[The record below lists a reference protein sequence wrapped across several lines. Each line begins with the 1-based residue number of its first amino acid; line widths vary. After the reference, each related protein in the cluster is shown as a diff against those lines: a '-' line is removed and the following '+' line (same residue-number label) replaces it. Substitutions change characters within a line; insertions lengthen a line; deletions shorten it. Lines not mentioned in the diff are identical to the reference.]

1 MKKKTLNSLYLFC
14 KSRRPLTSWALP
26 METSDTSF
34 STIANDHK
42 SLCLT
47 LAEQLIRRGLLCSAQ
62 QVMQRLVNHSSSVS
76 DAISVVNFGIE
87 RGLDIDLGTYGAL
100 IKKLV
105 DSGQHQ
111 LAEALYR
118 DNVCVRGIDPDS
130 LILTHMIICF
140 CKLGKL
146 EEASFHLDKLLVKN
160 SVPCKT
166 TCNSLLKELYE
177 REMILDA
184 FDFFVWISNA
194 KVFLGFW
201 CSRLIDRLCI
211 RGYMDEALQVFDIM
225 RERIGYL
232 PTVHMYK
239 SLFYGFC
246 KRGRVVEAELLF
258 GEMESHDVYIDKTM
272 YTSLIHE
279 YCQSKKMKMAMRV
292 FLRMLKTG
300 CVPDNRTCNTLIHGF
315 VKLGLF
321 DKGWVISK
329 QMVDWGMQPDVI
341 SYGIMI
347 SEYCK
352 EGKCDSALMLLDT
365 MISCSLIPS
374 VHCYTVLINALNRE
388 KRFTEIDELYK
399 NMLKNGIVPDHVLYF
414 TLLKNYP
421 KGHELRLA
429 IMILQAIGKNGC
441 GIDLSTLSASNDMFP
456 PGDLEQEIE
465 VLLGEI
471 VKRDLNVA
479 SVAFSVY
486 ICALCMDSKT
496 DAALNCLDRMANLGC
511 RPLLFTF
518 NSLIKSLCSEGLFED
533 VESLMAIM
541 EEQGIMADLTTYLI
555 MINELCKQGDVESA
569 LGVLDHME
577 DMGMRPGVAIYDS
590 IIACLG
596 REKCVVEA
604 ENMFKRMLEAGVDP
618 DEVVYTTMI
627 MAYLNNERVIEA
639 RQLFE
644 KMMENSIQPS
654 MLSYTALISGLVK
667 RNMTDKGCIYLARML
682 RDGVL
687 PNVVLYTSLITHS
700 LKKGKFEFAF
710 RLVDLMN
717 YSRIEFDLVTY
728 IALVSGVCRNIP
740 VIQNKQHILSRQ
752 SLQAWQM
759 LFRLLHQSNL
769 LPNENYLQ
777 VPVRT
782 SKEIKS
788 FAIKL
793 IETIESTRFM
803 PNLYLY
809 NGIISG
815 FCWGQKMQEAY
826 DKFELMQTEGLC
838 PNQVTY
844 TILMSGHVQSN
855 DIDCA
860 VGVFNKMKADGCDPD
875 KIAYNTLLRGL
886 CKAGRPVDALTLS
899 YAMRKKGV
907 FPSKLSYECLLN
919 CFCAKGE
926 HGTMKQRGY
935 LLQAETTDKPKVH
948 ELKILM
954 KLCWHL
960 VVEWW
965 RHIMQSSPLIS
976 TLEAKPFSPYSN
988 DVAVET
994 TNHNGALWDSYEDEK
1009 NMVEGYLGD
1018 KVAIDPKQKIIERV
1032 AEKHL
1037 SKMVFTMALAEKL
1050 LYCCYLFCRQNQSP
1064 VGFDFEFSSVSS
1076 TRTFK
1081 RERLIL
1087 EAEKESKE
1095 TDLLLGC
1102 TLSTSSS
1109 EFSSLFLSSP
1119 VPVLNSPISSS
1130 FSPLNSSLSTEI
1142 SIRVSS
1148 TGLESTS
1155 LGSGEG
1161 VLAAEL
1167 VTIGARHK
1175 GQFVC
1180 DLSQVSIQGT

>member
-1 MKKKTLNSLYLFC
+1 MRPISSIGFFNRNTLFPPYPFSSLVFWAVLIRGFGFVSNGRFFKSQLLMEIVLSAMRIAFWVCNLFVF
-14 KSRRPLTSWALP
+14 SLLGQPNFPAFSTGRPLTSWALP

-87 RGLDIDLGTYGAL
+87 RGLDLDLGTYGAL

-160 SVPCKT
+160 SVPCKA

-429 IMILQAIGKNGC
+429 LMILQAIGKNGC

-899 YAMRKKGV
+899 YAMRKRGV

-919 CFCAKGE
+919 CFCACNLDDGAFKIFQE
-926 HGTMKQRGY
+926 MIAFHYIPRSFNRHW
-935 LLQAETTDKPKVH
+935 LL
-948 ELKILM
+948 
-954 KLCWHL
+954 
-960 VVEWW
+960 
-965 RHIMQSSPLIS
+965 
-976 TLEAKPFSPYSN
+976 
-988 DVAVET
+988 
-994 TNHNGALWDSYEDEK
+994 
-1009 NMVEGYLGD
+1009 
-1018 KVAIDPKQKIIERV
+1018 
-1032 AEKHL
+1032 
-1037 SKMVFTMALAEKL
+1037 
-1050 LYCCYLFCRQNQSP
+1050 
-1064 VGFDFEFSSVSS
+1064 
-1076 TRTFK
+1076 
-1081 RERLIL
+1081 
-1087 EAEKESKE
+1087 
-1095 TDLLLGC
+1095 
-1102 TLSTSSS
+1102 
-1109 EFSSLFLSSP
+1109 
-1119 VPVLNSPISSS
+1119 
-1130 FSPLNSSLSTEI
+1130 
-1142 SIRVSS
+1142 
-1148 TGLESTS
+1148 
-1155 LGSGEG
+1155 
-1161 VLAAEL
+1161 
-1167 VTIGARHK
+1167 
-1175 GQFVC
+1175 
-1180 DLSQVSIQGT
+1180 